1 MIMYRTDILAI
12 FFEYRDE
19 KAEEKRAKMIGK

>member
-1 MIMYRTDILAI
+1 MYRTDILAI